1 MEDSW
6 ASGLYFKNDFLSV
19 DCAICC
25 SECIQAGGGLDVMGR
40 LPALL
45 WRRLGWGWEEE
56 VDRSAEG
63 FKVTVTSLSQLPS
76 VSRVTTHGGG
86 GGDIPR
92 AGGSALSEGAGWWD
106 QEAEG
111 ETGGYW
117 LSKRLNQFPV
127 AFRSFTM
134 TLECLSPW
142 SPSPSLLWL
151 SSPSK

>member
-1 MEDSW
+1 MIFCVDS
-6 ASGLYFKNDFLSV
+6 
-19 DCAICC
+19 AICC
-25 SECIQAGGGLDVMGR
+25 SECIQARGGLDVMGW

-45 WRRLGWGWEEE
+45 WRRLCWSWEEE
-56 VDRSAEG
+56 VDRSEG
-63 FKVTVTSLSQLPS
+63 FKVTVTSLSQLQS
-76 VSRVTTHGGG
+76 VNRVTTHGGG

-92 AGGSALSEGAGWWD
+92 AGGPALSEGAGWWD

-117 LSKRLNQFPV
+117 LLKCVNHVSV
-127 AFRSFTM
+127 TFRSFTM

-151 SSPSK
+151 SSLSKLFCSIKR